1 MIKIKG
7 AMLIRLMQMIF
18 WTFNNTSVL
27 KWKAN
32 KQNWPISVSSF
43 HLFSYSLI
51 QFRVLMFSIPF
62 HVSCVHVSVLMPFWL
77 LPISH
82 LCLMI
87 SHSCVCIYRNVFPF
101 VLCLQSAEL
110 LCFCSFVCASPWWI
124 LSSFCFE
131 LLFHVQLWTL
141 LKFWLLQHQNEG
153 LTFCSL
159 CLHPSRACRAT
170 PA

>member
-87 SHSCVCIYRNVFPF
+87 SHSCVCKYRNVFPF

-124 LSSFCFE
+124 LSSFCMFWTPVSCSVVDFVKV
-131 LLFHVQLWTL
+131 LIFATSKWRAYVLFTL
-141 LKFWLLQHQNEG
+141 LASVS
-153 LTFCSL
+153 CM
-159 CLHPSRACRAT
+159 
-170 PA
+170 